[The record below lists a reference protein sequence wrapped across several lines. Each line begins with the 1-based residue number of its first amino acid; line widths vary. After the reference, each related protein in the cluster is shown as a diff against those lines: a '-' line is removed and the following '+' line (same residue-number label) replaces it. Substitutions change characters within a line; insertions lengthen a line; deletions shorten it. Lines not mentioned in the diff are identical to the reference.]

1 MDSTSVEQFNM
12 GFEFAVSQG
21 LPLVGSLVVL
31 GVLILRCQKGNEN
44 MTMTTCGVFTGV
56 VFLYALFI
64 VLSSIFK

>member
-31 GVLILRCQKGNEN
+31 GVLIYVVKR
-44 MTMTTCGVFTGV
+44 VFH
-56 VFLYALFI
+56 I
-64 VLSSIFK
+64 